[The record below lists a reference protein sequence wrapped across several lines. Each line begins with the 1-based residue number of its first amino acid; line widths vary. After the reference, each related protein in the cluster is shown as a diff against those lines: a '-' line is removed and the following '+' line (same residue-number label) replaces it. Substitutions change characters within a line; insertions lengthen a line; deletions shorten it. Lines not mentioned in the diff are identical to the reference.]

1 MLAGLIIG
9 CVMAAGPSRPTTA
22 QSARQ
27 PTEWGELFRWLR
39 VSAVV
44 PTTQPAA
51 GKPIRLDVWAEAVG
65 QTARLMPD
73 EASAFCILRA
83 GESRYFSQK
92 LRPTDP
98 IELQTGGPKR
108 VLSADLLGQ
117 RFFATDG
124 KLKIVDGY
132 PAPKAGQP
140 PPDPAGRG
148 RDLFKMGQYKM
159 LVCVYVAQADGRP
172 AAMARSRVVTFEII
186 PPKPTHLTAEQQA
199 VYDRL
204 APKFRRGVVSA
215 SKAAPEAVT
224 IGARA
229 VPALKILLGRDEPHY
244 ARAWATDTLCKIVDP
259 AATAVLREIIR
270 TPGLGERDVMAYHLM
285 PRRDRDANELIVELL
300 QTRKG
305 PVPRLWIARGFVDY
319 RRKFHGKAAELLL
332 ASRSPKVLYL
342 CGMALRRG
350 AFKKGDTQRLVDR
363 RGDEGLR
370 QQAAAALIDAVEH
383 ADADLRPHIFAAL
396 TTLTGMQHKTIAD
409 WQAWKARHVD
419 K

>member
-9 CVMAAGPSRPTTA
+9 CVMAAGPAHPTTA
-22 QSARQ
+22 PSARQ

-39 VSAVV
+39 VSAAV
-44 PTTQPAA
+44 PTTQPTL
-51 GKPIRLDVWAEAVG
+51 GRPIRLDVWAEAVG

-83 GESRYFSQK
+83 GQNRYFSQK

-108 VLSADLLGQ
+108 VLSADLVEQ
-117 RFFATDG
+117 RFFVSDG

-140 PPDPAGRG
+140 PPEPAGRG

-159 LVCVYVAQADGRP
+159 LVCVYVAQADSRP
-172 AAMARSRVVTFEII
+172 AAMARSRVINFDIV
-186 PPKPTHLTAEQQA
+186 PPEPIHLTAEQQA

-224 IGARA
+224 IGAPA
-229 VPALKILLGRDEPHY
+229 VPTLKILLGRDEPHY
-244 ARAWATDTLCKIVDP
+244 ARAWATDALCKIVDP

-270 TPGLGERDVMAYHLM
+270 TPVLGERDVMAYHLM
-285 PRRDRDANELIVELL
+285 PRRDKDATQLIVELL
-300 QTRKG
+300 QARKG
-305 PVPRLWIARGFVDY
+305 PVPRLWIVRGFVDF

-350 AFKKGDTQRLVDR
+350 AFKKSDTQRLVDR

-370 QQAAAALIDAVEH
+370 QQAAATLIDAIEH

-396 TTLTGMQHKTIAD
+396 ATLTGMQHKTVAD